1 MNTAPQNAA
10 AQRPRSPQMPD
21 APSAPPSPDRATRR
35 HTPPRARAHLSAF
48 IARLTAPSAR
58 PFLVPLLA
66 VALALL
72 VCFIAIWLTGKDP
85 VAGYQKMF
93 MGGLGSLRALGD
105 SSTRAAILAL
115 TGLSVTIAFAVGL
128 FNIGGEGQLVAGAI
142 AAAFVG
148 QAIQPGS
155 ALIHLPLALIAAML
169 AGAALALIAAWLKV
183 RRGVHEV
190 ISTIMFNWTAIY
202 LVEGWLVT
210 GPLQARSLQGHA
222 LPGTAQIAA
231 TAELPRFF
239 GLRSDLGFA
248 ILLAALV
255 ALAAWVFLHKSWL
268 GFELRAS
275 GNSPETARV
284 SGIAVERRVYLAM
297 ALSGACAGLAGAL
310 IILGMHRQYPA
321 IFRPGYGFDG
331 IAVSLIG
338 GNHPLGVFLAAC
350 FFGVIRAGGT
360 SLQLLQIHRTF
371 PELIQGLALLFIAG
385 KAIFDHGLS
394 QVFRR
399 VSARPPS
406 MAPSSDNAPEAD
418 TPESHSPATA
428 ARQTGET
435 ETAVLKT
442 AASTTSPDTGAG
454 EGTRPPVDTIPPSPL

>member
-1 MNTAPQNAA
+1 MNIDPQTKTPVFASQSA
-10 AQRPRSPQMPD
+10 
-21 APSAPPSPDRATRR
+21 APPDIHEEP
-35 HTPPRARAHLSAF
+35 PPRGKPRASAWLCDLVARITSPRKHPILLPL
-48 IARLTAPSAR
+48 IAVS
-58 PFLVPLLA
+58 
-66 VALALL
+66 LAL
-72 VCFIAIWLTGKDP
+72 VICFVAIWLTGKDP
-85 VAGYQKMF
+85 IAGYHKMF

-105 SSTRAAILAL
+105 SSMRAAILTL
-115 TGLSVTIAFAVGL
+115 TGLSVAIAFSTGL

-148 QAIQPGS
+148 QAIEPGS
-155 ALIHLPLALIAAML
+155 ALIHLPLALVAAMI
-169 AGAALALIAAWLKV
+169 AGALLALVAAWLKV

-190 ISTIMFNWTAIY
+190 ISTIMLNWTAIY

-210 GPLQARSLQGHA
+210 GPLQAQSTHGHS

-248 ILLAALV
+248 ILLAAVV
-255 ALAAWVFLHKSWL
+255 ALAAWVFLRRSWL

-275 GNSPETARV
+275 GDSPETART
-284 SGIAVERRVYLAM
+284 SGIPVERRIYLAM

-331 IAVSLIG
+331 IAVALIG
-338 GNHPLGVFLAAC
+338 GNHPLGVLVAAT
-350 FFGVIRAGGT
+350 FFGVVRAGGT

-385 KAIFDHGLS
+385 KAIFEHALI
-394 QVFRR
+394 RLR
-399 VSARPPS
+399 LKASAVASVREAPPTTEAGQS
-406 MAPSSDNAPEAD
+406 MA
-418 TPESHSPATA
+418 SPP
-428 ARQTGET
+428 R
-435 ETAVLKT
+435 
-442 AASTTSPDTGAG
+442 S
-454 EGTRPPVDTIPPSPL
+454 

>member
-1 MNTAPQNAA
+1 MNTAPQNDTAA
-10 AQRPRSPQMPD
+10 ERRPHMPAALHTPD
-21 APSAPPSPDRATRR
+21 TDQPSPGRP
-35 HTPPRARAHLSAF
+35 PPRARAHLGAF
-48 IARLTAPSAR
+48 IVRLTAPSAR
-58 PFLVPLLA
+58 PILVPLLA
-66 VALALL
+66 VFLALL

-155 ALIHLPLALIAAML
+155 ALVHLPLALIAAML

-190 ISTIMFNWTAIY
+190 ISTIMLNWTVIY

-239 GLRSDLGFA
+239 GLKSDLGFA

-275 GNSPETARV
+275 GNAPQTARA

-338 GNHPLGVFLAAC
+338 GNHPLGVLLAAC

-385 KAIFDHGLS
+385 KAIFDHGLG
-394 QVFRR
+394 QIFRK
-399 VSARPPS
+399 VSSLPPSNARPADKQPF
-406 MAPSSDNAPEAD
+406 ADAPESRSQTAAPMTAAPKPA
-418 TPESHSPATA
+418 TPEDA
-428 ARQTGET
+428 APM
-435 ETAVLKT
+435 
-442 AASTTSPDTGAG
+442 TSPDTGAG
-454 EGTRPPVDTIPPSPL
+454 EGSSPADTASPTPG